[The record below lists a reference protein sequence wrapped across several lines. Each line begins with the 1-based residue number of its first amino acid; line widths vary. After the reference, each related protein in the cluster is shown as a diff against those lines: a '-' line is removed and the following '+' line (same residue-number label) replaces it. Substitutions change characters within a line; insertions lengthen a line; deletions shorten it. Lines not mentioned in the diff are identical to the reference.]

1 MEAQKPYEEG
11 PVLTDAPEHNT
22 MAELAE
28 LAQDR
33 KSWQVIKHAIG
44 TVHYCNK

>member
-1 MEAQKPYEEG
+1 MMMGAQKPYEEESI
-11 PVLTDAPEHNT
+11 LMDAPEHNT

-33 KSWQVIKHAIG
+33 KSWQVPDKINVIG
-44 TVHYCNK
+44 TNL